1 MLRFLT
7 VRDFVIVEALEL
19 DFAAGFTVL
28 TGETGAGKSILID
41 ALALALGERGDA
53 GVVRQG
59 ARQAEI
65 SADFDAPAALTAWLA
80 EHELA
85 GEGGACILRRVIDAA
100 GRSRAFVNGRSATL
114 AQLREAGEF
123 LVDIHGQ
130 HAHQSLARGEAQRAL
145 LDEHGGLAA
154 QTVAVREAFARLRH
168 LREALAAAEND
179 ARRIADERDQTAWR
193 LEELDRLAPGE
204 GEWDAV
210 QREHT
215 RLANAASLIEGVE
228 AASQALV
235 EGEGAVLSVLAGVSA
250 RLSGLA
256 EYDPALRNVLELVD
270 PARIQVQEAGREL
283 SQYLRRADLDPQRLA
298 EVAARV
304 EALHGAGRRLRLP
317 QAQLPA
323 QRVRLRAQLEELKLA
338 ADTDALKAELDKA
351 AKAYRTAAKAL
362 SAGRAKTAAGLSR
375 QVSEAMQELA
385 LAGGKFEV
393 RLEPLEEPA
402 AHGMER
408 VEFLVAGHA
417 GVEPRPLARVAS
429 GGELSRIALAIQVI
443 TSRAAQ
449 VPTLIFDEVDAGIGG
464 AVAEKVGRQLRE
476 LARERQVLCVT
487 HLAQVASRGD
497 NHWQVAKQSSGGVT
511 LSTVV
516 ALERSGR
523 IEEIA
528 RMLGGSEITAT
539 TRKAAREMLAA

>member
-1 MLRFLT
+1 VLRFLT
-7 VRDFVIVEALEL
+7 VRDFVIVESLEL
-19 DFAAGFTVL
+19 EFTAGFTVL
-28 TGETGAGKSILID
+28 TGETGAGKSILVD

-65 SADFDAPAALTAWLA
+65 SADFDAPAPLAAWLA
-80 EHELA
+80 AQELA
-85 GEGGACILRRVIDAA
+85 SEEGGCILRRVIDAS
-100 GRSRAFVNGRSATL
+100 GRSRAFINGRSATL

-130 HAHQSLARGEAQRAL
+130 HAHQSLGRAEAQRAL
-145 LDEHGGLAA
+145 LDEHAGLGPQAG
-154 QTVAVREAFARLRH
+154 AVRESFARYKKLRD
-168 LREALAAAEND
+168 ALAAARGD
-179 ARRIADERDQTAWR
+179 AQRIADLRDQTAWR
-193 LEELDRLAPGE
+193 LEELERLDPAE

-215 RLANAASLIEGVE
+215 RLSHAASLIEGAG

-235 EGEGAVLSVLAGVSA
+235 EGDESVLTVLSGVAA
-250 RLSGLA
+250 RLADLA
-256 EYDPALRNVLELVD
+256 EYDPALAQVVELVE

-283 SQYLRRADLDPQRLA
+283 AQYLRRADLDPQRLA
-298 EVAARV
+298 EVSARV
-304 EALHGAGRRLRLP
+304 EALHGAGRRLRIAP
-317 QAQLPA
+317 EELPA
-323 QRVRLRAQLEELKLA
+323 ERARVRERLAELRLA
-338 ADTDALKAELDKA
+338 ADTVALEAEVKKAQAEYLA
-351 AKAYRTAAKAL
+351 AAGALTAARAEAGARL
-362 SAGRAKTAAGLSR
+362 SV
-375 QVSEAMQELA
+375 QVTGAMQALA
-385 LAGGKFEV
+385 LAGGRFEV
-393 RLEPLEEPA
+393 RLEPLEEGG
-402 AHGMER
+402 AHGAER

-476 LARERQVLCVT
+476 LAKERQVLCVT
-487 HLAQVASRGD
+487 HLAQVAARGD
-497 NHWQVAKQSSGGVT
+497 SHWQVSKRTAGGHT
-511 LSTVV
+511 ASTV
-516 ALERSGR
+516 APLDARGR
-523 IEEIA
+523 VEEIA

-539 TRKAAREMLAA
+539 TRKAAREMLSA

>member
-1 MLRFLT
+1 VLRFLT

-19 DFAAGFTVL
+19 EFAPGFTVL

-65 SADFDAPAALTAWLA
+65 SADFDAPAPLAEWLV

-85 GEGGACILRRVIDAA
+85 SEESGCILRRVIDAS
-100 GRSRAFVNGRSATL
+100 GRSRAFINGRSATL

-123 LVDIHGQ
+123 LIDIHGQ
-130 HAHQSLARGEAQRAL
+130 HAHQSLGRGEAQRAL
-145 LDEHGGLAA
+145 LDDHAGLGMQAA
-154 QTVAVREAFARLRH
+154 TVREAFGRFKR
-168 LREALAAAEND
+168 LREALAAAKGD
-179 ARRIADERDQTAWR
+179 ARRITDERDQTAWR
-193 LEELDRLAPGE
+193 LEELDRLAPAE
-204 GEWDAV
+204 GEWQSV

-215 RLANAASLIEGVE
+215 RLSNAASLIEGVE

-235 EGEGAVLSVLAGVSA
+235 ESDGAVLAVLAGVSA
-250 RLSGLA
+250 RLADLA
-256 EYDPALRNVLELVD
+256 EYDPALAQVAELVE

-283 SQYLRRADLDPQRLA
+283 AQYLRRADLDPQRLA
-298 EVAARV
+298 EVSARV
-304 EALHGAGRRLRLP
+304 EALHGAGRRLRVP
-317 QAQLPA
+317 PA
-323 QRVRLRAQLEELKLA
+323 DLHVERERVRARLEELKLA
-338 ADTDALKAELDKA
+338 ADTVALEAEAHKAHQEYLAAAKVLSAARAKA
-351 AKAYRTAAKAL
+351 AARL
-362 SAGRAKTAAGLSR
+362 SG
-375 QVSEAMQELA
+375 QVTEAMQELA
-385 LAGGKFEV
+385 LAGGRFEV
-393 RLEPLEEPA
+393 RLESLDEGG
-402 AHGMER
+402 AHGVER
-408 VEFLVAGHA
+408 IEFLVAGHA
-417 GVEPRPLARVAS
+417 GMEPRPLARVAS

-443 TSRAAQ
+443 TSRAAL

-497 NHWQVAKQSSGGVT
+497 SHWQVSKQTADGRTVST
-511 LSTVV
+511 LA
-516 ALERSGR
+516 ALDRQGR
-523 IEEIA
+523 VEEIA

>member
-85 GEGGACILRRVIDAA
+85 GEGGACILRRVIDTA

-179 ARRIADERDQTAWR
+179 ARRITDERDQTAWR

-317 QAQLPA
+317 PAQLPA

>member
-85 GEGGACILRRVIDAA
+85 GEGGACILRRVIDTA

-130 HAHQSLARGEAQRAL
+130 QAHQSLARGEAQRAL

-179 ARRIADERDQTAWR
+179 ARRITDERDQTAWR

-250 RLSGLA
+250 RLSSLA

-317 QAQLPA
+317 PAQLPA